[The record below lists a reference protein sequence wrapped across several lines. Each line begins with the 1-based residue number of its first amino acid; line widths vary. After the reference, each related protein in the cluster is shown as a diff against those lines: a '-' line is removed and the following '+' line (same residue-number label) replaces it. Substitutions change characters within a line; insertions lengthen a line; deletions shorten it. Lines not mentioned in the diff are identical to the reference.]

1 MNEEL
6 EFIFNTRHSSDY
18 NADFYTRIANAVAND
33 FDSSDYNADF
43 YTRIANAVA
52 NDLERERAAEETGE
66 LEEDDPFENE
76 DDDKDVDYIP
86 NKNDAS
92 DVEND
97 LVIEPNIEPD
107 TDQDEEECDSLI
119 DERNATDNIFF

>member
-18 NADFYTRIANAVAND
+18 NADFYTRV
-33 FDSSDYNADF
+33 
-43 YTRIANAVA
+43 ANAVA

-66 LEEDDPFENE
+66 LEEDDPFEDE
-76 DDDKDVDYIP
+76 DDDNDVDYIP
-86 NKNDAS
+86 NENDA

-97 LVIEPNIEPD
+97 LVIR
-107 TDQDEEECDSLI
+107 CGK
-119 DERNATDNIFF
+119 